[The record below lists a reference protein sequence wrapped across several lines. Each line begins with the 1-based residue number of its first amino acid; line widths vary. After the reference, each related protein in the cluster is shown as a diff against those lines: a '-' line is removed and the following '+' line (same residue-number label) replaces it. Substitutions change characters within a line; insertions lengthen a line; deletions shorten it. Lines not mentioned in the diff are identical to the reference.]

1 VGRRIRVLHILW
13 SGRIGG
19 TEEYIF
25 NLVKRFSPEKYEI
38 VLCLLKEKGAL
49 FDEISKFG
57 KFRVDFI
64 GIRSGYDILGAIKFG
79 VYLLIN
85 RFDLIHSHMRNML
98 STLILFLFCPN
109 TPKVITHH
117 VGPIDE
123 RLFKKNRV
131 FYCLYG
137 KGFDRTL
144 AISNAVKETLIRD
157 LHCPHPEKIVV
168 VYNGIDTRRLVP
180 EIEPAEDLKIMNV
193 SKVIG
198 FVGRMEYFKRPDLF
212 VRTAFEIIKRHR
224 GYHFLM
230 VGDGTELNK
239 CKEMVMTNGFEKY
252 FTFTGYR
259 RDIPQILRA
268 MDALLF
274 TSRGEGFGIAL
285 VEAMAMGVLVFAVND
300 GAVPEIIRDRGNG
313 VLLNTIDPQVI
324 AKEIVEILNDNQL
337 ANKIKSN
344 AANDAKER
352 FSIDVSAGKTEE
364 IYGELLRTHHNG

>member
-1 VGRRIRVLHILW
+1 MGRRIRVLHILW
-13 SGRIGG
+13 SGKIGG

-38 VLCLLKEKGAL
+38 TLCFLKEKGAL
-49 FDEISKFG
+49 FDEISKSE

-79 VYLLIN
+79 VYLSIN
-85 RFDLIHSHMRNML
+85 RFDLIHSHMRNIL

-137 KGFDRTL
+137 KVFDRTL
-144 AISNAVKETLIRD
+144 AISNAVKETLVRD

-168 VYNGIDTRRLVP
+168 VYNGIDTRRMVP
-180 EIEPAEDLKIMNV
+180 EIEPAEDLKITNV
-193 SKVIG
+193 SKIIG

-212 VRTAFEIIKRHR
+212 VRTAFEIIKRQK

-230 VGDGTELNK
+230 VGDGMELNK

-259 RDIPQILRA
+259 RDIPQILGA

-274 TSRGEGFGIAL
+274 TSRGEGFGIVL
-285 VEAMAMGVLVFAVND
+285 VEAMAMGVPVFAVND
-300 GAVPEIIRDRGNG
+300 GAVPEIIRDKENG
-313 VLLNTIDPQVI
+313 ILLNSTEPRII
-324 AKEIVEILNDNQL
+324 AKEIVETLNDNL
-337 ANKIKSN
+337 LINKIKIN
-344 AANDAKER
+344 AVDDVKNR
-352 FSIDVSAGKTEE
+352 FSIEASVRKTEE
-364 IYGELLRTHHNG
+364 IYKQLLGRQWNE

>member
-13 SGRIGG
+13 SGKIGG

-38 VLCLLKEKGAL
+38 TLCFLKEKGAL
-49 FDEISKFG
+49 FDEISKSE

-79 VYLLIN
+79 VYLSIN
-85 RFDLIHSHMRNML
+85 RFDLIHSHMRNIL

-137 KGFDRTL
+137 KVFDRTL
-144 AISNAVKETLIRD
+144 AISNAVKETLVRD

-168 VYNGIDTRRLVP
+168 VYNGIDTRRMVP
-180 EIEPAEDLKIMNV
+180 EIEPAEDLKITNV
-193 SKVIG
+193 SKIIG

-212 VRTAFEIIKRHR
+212 VRTAFEIIKRQK

-230 VGDGTELNK
+230 VGDGMELNK

-259 RDIPQILRA
+259 RDIPQILGA

-274 TSRGEGFGIAL
+274 TSRGEGFGIVL
-285 VEAMAMGVLVFAVND
+285 VEAMAMGVPVFAVND
-300 GAVPEIIRDRGNG
+300 GAVPEIIRDKENG
-313 VLLNTIDPQVI
+313 ILLNSTEPRII
-324 AKEIVEILNDNQL
+324 AKEIVETLNDNL
-337 ANKIKSN
+337 LINKIKIN
-344 AANDAKER
+344 AVDDVKNR
-352 FSIDVSAGKTEE
+352 FSIEASVRKTEE
-364 IYGELLRTHHNG
+364 IYKQLLGRQWNE